1 MSNIEDDRA
10 SFSVGPPDAKLN
22 KMTMNKIQII
32 NFEAFITPPP
42 LILTVLHNSAGI
54 SLSHWSAKTLAEPR
68 LKSFLK
74 KAEDTLAAKV
84 ICEAS

>member
-10 SFSVGPPDAKLN
+10 SFSMGPPDGKLN
-22 KMTMNKIQII
+22 KMTMIEIQII

-42 LILTVLHNSAGI
+42 LILTVLYNSAGI

-74 KAEDTLAAKV
+74 KAEDTLAAEV